1 MDSKNK
7 NVQKPF
13 DPTVISH
20 GGWGALE
27 GRPAVFFDRDGIAN
41 VSPGPGY
48 VTSVADFH
56 VRPEFVEA
64 VAVATEKGWP
74 CLIVSNQ
81 RGVGKGLVPPEE
93 LEAMHKVL
101 RKTLAARGLALLD
114 ILAYV
119 GLDSEHPDC
128 KPHPGL
134 LRRAAAL
141 HGLDL
146 ARSWMIG
153 DRERDVQTGINAGVA
168 VTVRVDDDGTDAP
181 PEAALASA
189 ATYRLARLAD
199 LPELLRRSLFH
210 ADDA

>member
-1 MDSKNK
+1 MIAQGEN
-7 NVQKPF
+7 
-13 DPTVISH
+13 
-20 GGWGALE
+20 E
-27 GRPAVFFDRDGIAN
+27 GTRPAMFFDRDGIAN

-81 RGVGKGLVPPEE
+81 RGVGKGLVSANE
-93 LEAMHKVL
+93 LEAMHEVL
-101 RKTLAARGLALLD
+101 RATLAARGLALLD

-119 GLDSEHPDC
+119 GLDSGDPDC

-134 LRRAAAL
+134 LRKAAER
-141 HGLDL
+141 HNIDL

-153 DRERDVQTGINAGVA
+153 DRERDVQTGLNTGVA

-181 PEAALASA
+181 PEAALPTA
-189 ATYRLARLAD
+189 ATYRLPRLSD
-199 LPELLRRSLFH
+199 LPALLRRSLPPLSPN
-210 ADDA
+210 

>member
-1 MDSKNK
+1 MDSETQ
-7 NVQKPF
+7 NVQKSF
-13 DPTVISH
+13 VPTVISQ
-20 GGWGALE
+20 GGGEAAG
-27 GRPAVFFDRDGIAN
+27 GRPALFFDRDGIAN
-41 VSPGPGY
+41 ISPGPGY

-56 VRPEFVEA
+56 VRPEFVDA

-93 LEAMHKVL
+93 LAAMHEVL
-101 RKTLAARGLALLD
+101 RKTLAARGLELLD

-119 GLDSEHPDC
+119 GLDSDHPDC

-134 LRRAAAL
+134 LRQAAAL

-181 PEAALASA
+181 LEAELASE
-189 ATYRLARLAD
+189 ATYRLARLRE
-199 LPELLRRSLFH
+199 LPELLRRQLGEMV
-210 ADDA
+210 

>member
-1 MDSKNK
+1 MSS
-7 NVQKPF
+7 
-13 DPTVISH
+13 TVIAQ
-20 GGWGALE
+20 GENE
-27 GRPAVFFDRDGIAN
+27 GTRPAMFFDRDGIAN

-74 CLIVSNQ
+74 CLIVYNQ
-81 RGVGKGLVPPEE
+81 RGVGKGLVSANE
-93 LEAMHKVL
+93 LEAMHEVL
-101 RKTLAARGLALLD
+101 RATLAARGLVLLD

-119 GLDSEHPDC
+119 GLDSDHPDC

-134 LRRAAAL
+134 LRKAAER
-141 HGLDL
+141 HNLDL

-153 DRERDVQTGINAGVA
+153 DRERDVQTGLNTGVA

-181 PEAALASA
+181 PEAALPTA
-189 ATYRLARLAD
+189 ATYRLPRLSD
-199 LPELLRRSLFH
+199 LPALLRRSLPPLSPN
-210 ADDA
+210 